1 MNNSITLDERIEAAR
16 ALRKQGYNCSQCVF
30 MVFNDVHGLSPEDA
44 FRIIGGLG
52 GGVGGQHHVCGT
64 VSAMSTVLS
73 SVYYDVPA
81 KKIAAYGAIK
91 DCCGRFSDMN
101 GSVICAE
108 LLADTPRRK
117 PCMAYI
123 EDSITILHKYL
134 TECGGC

>member
-1 MNNSITLDERIEAAR
+1 MNDSITLDDRLETAR

-30 MVFNDVHGLSPEDA
+30 MAFNDVHGLSSA

-73 SVYYDVPA
+73 SIYYDTPG

-91 DCCGRFSDMN
+91 DCCGRFGDIN
-101 GSVICAE
+101 GSIICAE

-123 EDSITILHKYL
+123 EDSITILHKHL